1 MFMDNPYMMNP
12 LNDSEN
18 DALYDSMLRCGDMVV
33 AMAYV
38 PMQAWENILDPHEAL
53 ARGTQ
58 FPDLDK
64 PFFGEDVWK

>member
-1 MFMDNPYMMNP
+1 
-12 LNDSEN
+12 
-18 DALYDSMLRCGDMVV
+18 MVV